1 MDIPCGTS
9 GGVMTYIEKV
19 EVVNRLKKAYV
30 YDTIKNCMGSTIFSA
45 PLETHFLC
53 ARRRYGALRPHM
65 DLRQDSS

>member
-30 YDTIKNCMGSTIFSA
+30 YDTIKNCMA
-45 PLETHFLC
+45 
-53 ARRRYGALRPHM
+53 
-65 DLRQDSS
+65 